1 MSATPIFSLRT
12 QEVYE
17 ALETSANGLTDTE
30 VNARFSLYGHNFLS
44 KQEKT
49 SFWEKLLHEMTRAPV
64 VVLLVVGLVALLQC
78 DGTVAGRSGR
88 RQ

>member
-44 KQEKT
+44 KQEKNFVLGKT
-49 SFWEKLLHEMTRAPV
+49 ST
-64 VVLLVVGLVALLQC
+64 
-78 DGTVAGRSGR
+78 
-88 RQ
+88 